1 MYKKWEEC
9 FQKTPIVNYKWTLV
23 EDEEVEEL
31 PGEAEIR
38 GFRISVYEIHVDLL
52 GREHTECVYVSLKNR
67 VRPYLDFD

>member
-1 MYKKWEEC
+1 M
-9 FQKTPIVNYKWTLV
+9 

-38 GFRISVYEIHVDLL
+38 GFRISVYEIHVDPL